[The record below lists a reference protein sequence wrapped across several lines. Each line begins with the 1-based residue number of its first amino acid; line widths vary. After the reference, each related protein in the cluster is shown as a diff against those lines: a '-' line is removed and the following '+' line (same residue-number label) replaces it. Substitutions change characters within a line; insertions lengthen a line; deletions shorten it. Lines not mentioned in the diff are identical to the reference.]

1 VPAAAAAARQTV
13 PRAVSGRVRQS
24 TGSRDATGHARAPRC
39 CTAQLVALSL
49 SSGALSL
56 SSGARSRLNG
66 ARSRLSGAR
75 SLGRI
80 GARNRSFQRLLEGLR
95 IHSLHCRDRR
105 EPSGGGAAASGRRQ
119 QR

>member
-56 SSGARSRLNG
+56 SSGARSRL
-66 ARSRLSGAR
+66 SGAR

>member
-1 VPAAAAAARQTV
+1 MHTNYFM
-13 PRAVSGRVRQS
+13 
-24 TGSRDATGHARAPRC
+24 
-39 CTAQLVALSL
+39 
-49 SSGALSL
+49 
-56 SSGARSRLNG
+56 SRLNG